1 MQHDRDYS
9 LKAKAILA
17 VWMAVT
23 LGTVMLG
30 IGSAASPVIGMAI
43 AKGTFAL
50 DSSKVAGNGTLFEG
64 SVLETGN
71 ATSEVVL
78 RNGVRMLVDGASRT
92 RIYGDRV
99 LLEQGAG
106 QVESTLSYRIEAAGL
121 QVHSPARSVTK
132 VAVGRDNRVL
142 VAALSG
148 PASVRTASGLLVA
161 NLEPGHAL
169 EFDAQ
174 DAGASAPVIMRGE
187 LVKRDGRFL
196 LTDKT
201 SGVTVELQGDKLD
214 QYVGKMVEVHGVVDP
229 KTVAV
234 AGASAV
240 VGVSTITVIDNAKRR
255 GGGILTNGKAG
266 MAGSSKVVIAGV
278 VVAGAATGSA
288 IAVTRSD
295 RQGISQ

>member
-1 MQHDRDYS
+1 MRNRGFD
-9 LKAKAILA
+9 LKPQAILA
-17 VWMAVT
+17 VWMAAA
-23 LGTVMLG
+23 LG
-30 IGSAASPVIGMAI
+30 IGSAASPVIGMAT
-43 AKGTFAL
+43 ANGTFAL
-50 DSSKVAGNGTLFEG
+50 DASKVAGTGTLFEG

-78 RNGVRMLVDGASRT
+78 RTGVRMLVDSASRT
-92 RIYGDRV
+92 KIYGDRV

-106 QVESTLSYRIEAAGL
+106 QVESTLSYRIDAAGL
-121 QVHSPARSVTK
+121 QVHTPARSVTK
-132 VAVGRDNRVL
+132 VAVGQDNRVL

-169 EFDAQ
+169 EFDTQ
-174 DAGASAPVIMRGE
+174 DAGASPPVRMQGE

-196 LTDKT
+196 LTDRT

-214 QYVGKMVEVHGVVDP
+214 QYVGKMVEINGIVDP
-229 KTVAV
+229 KTGAV

-240 VGVSTITVIDNAKRR
+240 VGVSSISVLTSARR
-255 GGGILTNGKAG
+255 AGG
-266 MAGSSKVVIAGV
+266 MAPKNKAVIAGV

-288 IAVTRSD
+288 IALTRSE
-295 RQGISQ
+295 RKAISQ